1 MNGTVMIKGNK
12 SGIVLVLDKDVQFD
26 ALKKDIADKFKETS
40 KFLGKATMAISFE
53 GRELSVD
60 EQKEVLSV
68 IEENSE
74 LKVGYV
80 VTKENEQHKL
90 KRKSIESRVS
100 EINSNTGQFYKG
112 NLRSGQV
119 LEVETSVVVIGDV
132 NAGAK
137 VISKGNIIIIGN
149 LKGNVFA
156 GAGGNKECFVL
167 ALGMQPI
174 QIRIADFIAR
184 APDKE
189 DGRRLF
195 KEKHTLFGRKKDK
208 KQPLDPVQ
216 TQEIKIAFVDGE
228 NIMIEPLSK
237 DVLNEINL

>member
-12 SGIVLVLDKDVQFD
+12 SGIILVLDKDLQFD
-26 ALKKDIADKFKETS
+26 TLKKDIADKFKETS
-40 KFLGKATMAISFE
+40 KFLGKTTMAISFE
-53 GRELSVD
+53 GRELSVE
-60 EQKEVLSV
+60 EQKEVISI

-74 LKVGYV
+74 LKIGYV
-80 VTKENEQHKL
+80 VTKENEQQKL
-90 KRKSIESRVS
+90 VHKSIESRVS

-156 GAGGNKECFVL
+156 GAGGNKDCFVL
-167 ALGMQPI
+167 ALSVPFLNKYGSTAFPYKLAYLAY
-174 QIRIADFIAR
+174 RRR
-184 APDKE
+184 A
-189 DGRRLF
+189 
-195 KEKHTLFGRKKDK
+195 
-208 KQPLDPVQ
+208 
-216 TQEIKIAFVDGE
+216 
-228 NIMIEPLSK
+228 
-237 DVLNEINL
+237 

>member
-12 SGIVLVLDKDVQFD
+12 SGIILVLDKDLQFD
-26 ALKKDIADKFKETS
+26 TLKKDIADKFKETS
-40 KFLGKATMAISFE
+40 KFLGKTTMAISFE
-53 GRELSVD
+53 GRELSVE
-60 EQKEVLSV
+60 EQKEVISI

-74 LKVGYV
+74 LKIGYV
-80 VTKENEQHKL
+80 VTKENEQQKL
-90 KRKSIESRVS
+90 VHKSIESRVS

-189 DGRRLF
+189 EGRLF
-195 KEKHTLFGRKKDK
+195 KEKHTLFGRKREK
-208 KQPLDPVQ
+208 KQPVDPL